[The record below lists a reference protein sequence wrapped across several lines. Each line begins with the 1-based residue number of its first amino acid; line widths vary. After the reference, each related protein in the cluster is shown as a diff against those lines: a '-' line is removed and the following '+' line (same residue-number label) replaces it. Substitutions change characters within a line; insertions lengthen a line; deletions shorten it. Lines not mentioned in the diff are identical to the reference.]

1 MYNMIN
7 ILTELIDR
15 LITIDSKI
23 STEKAMYIHQK
34 QLDQLKTMTQ
44 PEKVV
49 VIYGARRTG
58 KTTLLNEFLKG
69 EGLPYLLVNGEDIDV
84 QGYLSSQSIEKLT
97 SFVGSAT
104 LLVVDEAQ
112 KIPNIG
118 INLKL
123 IVDHIPGIRIIAT
136 GSSSFDLA
144 RSMGEPLTGRKFT
157 LKLFPLAQM
166 EITQIETRHQTDANL
181 ESRLIYGSYPEV
193 VLTQDNRMREQYLK
207 ELVSSYLY
215 KDILEL
221 EGVRNASKISR
232 LLQLIAFQ
240 IGKEVSYTEIG
251 TSLGMSKNTVER
263 YLDLLEKAFVLQ
275 RLPGFSR
282 NLRNE
287 ITKNSRYCF
296 LDNGIRNALISNF
309 NSLELRNDVGELWEN
324 YLIME
329 RLKRQEYLG
338 EIANT
343 YFWRTYTR
351 KELDL
356 VEERGGRLYGY
367 EMKWGKE
374 KPKAPKEWISAYP
387 ESSYMLVNRENYLD
401 FIL

>member
-1 MYNMIN
+1 
-7 ILTELIDR
+7 
-15 LITIDSKI
+15 
-23 STEKAMYIHQK
+23 MYIIQK
-34 QLDQLKTMTQ
+34 QLDQLRNRVQ

-49 VIYGARRTG
+49 VVYGARRTG

-69 EGLPYLLVNGEDIDV
+69 EEGAYLLVSGEDIHV

-97 SFVGSAT
+97 SFIGAST

-118 INLKL
+118 LNLKL
-123 IVDHIPGIRIIAT
+123 IVDHIPGIRVIAT

-144 RSMGEPLTGRKFT
+144 RSMGEPLTGRKHT

-166 EITQIETRHQTDANL
+166 EIARIETRHQTDGNL
-181 ESRLIYGSYPEV
+181 ESRLVYGSYPEV

-221 EGVRNASKISR
+221 EGVRNASKLNR

-240 IGKEVSYTEIG
+240 IGKEVSYTELATG
-251 TSLGMSKNTVER
+251 LGMSKNTVER

-275 RLPGFSR
+275 KLQGFSR

-287 ITKNSRYCF
+287 ITKNSRYYF

-309 NSLELRNDVGELWEN
+309 NSLELRNDTGELWEN

-329 RLKRQEYLG
+329 RLKRQEYLS
-338 EIANT
+338 EITNN
-343 YFWRTYTR
+343 YFWRTYTQ
-351 KELDL
+351 KELDF
-356 VEERGGRLYGY
+356 VEEKGGRLYGY

-374 KPKAPKEWISAYP
+374 KRKAPKEWTTAYP
-387 ESSYMLVNRENYLD
+387 DADFMLVNRENYLE
-401 FIL
+401 FVL